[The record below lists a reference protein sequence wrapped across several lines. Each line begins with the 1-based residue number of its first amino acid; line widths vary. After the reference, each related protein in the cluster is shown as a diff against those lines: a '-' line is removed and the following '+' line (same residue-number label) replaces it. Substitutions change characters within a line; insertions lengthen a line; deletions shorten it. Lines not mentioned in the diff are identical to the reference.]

1 MSPAQIKHL
10 LPMKNKP
17 IMKSSIYT
25 RLSIVVAAAILAA
38 CSAATPDDDK
48 KAKLE
53 KLKAQQAVISKQ
65 VQQLEKEIAAENPE
79 DANIKT
85 KDVAITEVAPKKFDH
100 YVQTQ
105 GRVEAE
111 DNISISAKSPGVITA
126 VYANEGQQVS
136 KGQVLAQIDNAVI
149 LRNIESM
156 KTQLELAQTVY
167 ERQKNLWDQKIGTE
181 VQFLQAKNAKEGL
194 ERQIASLQEQN
205 EMMRIKAPISGIV
218 DEVIAKIGEAVQPGQ
233 PAIRVVN
240 TSDLKITANVSEA
253 YVTEVK
259 KGNKVLVNIPELKR
273 DLESKITFVGRTIDP
288 LSRTFAVEIDLPS
301 DPNLRPNMTGVIKV
315 VFHTEPTAIT
325 VPINVV
331 QDINSEK
338 IVFVAE
344 ASGKNTVARR
354 KVVKVEGVY
363 NGMAQ
368 VSGLEPGS
376 KVITFGYQGL
386 NDGEFIKI

>member
-1 MSPAQIKHL
+1 
-10 LPMKNKP
+10 MKNIP
-17 IMKSSIYT
+17 IMKSFNYT

-38 CSAATPDDDK
+38 CSAATPDDK
-48 KAKLE
+48 KAQLE
-53 KLKAQQAVISKQ
+53 KLKKQQAEISKQ

-111 DNISISAKSPGVITA
+111 DNIAVSAKSPGVITA

-149 LRNIESM
+149 LRNIESL

-167 ERQKNLWDQKIGTE
+167 ERQQNLWDQKIGTE

-205 EMMRIKAPISGIV
+205 EMMRIKAPISGTV
-218 DEVIAKIGEAVQPGQ
+218 DEVVVKIGEAVQPGQ

-273 DLESKITFVGRTIDP
+273 DLESKVTFVGRTIDP

-301 DPNLRPNMTGVIKV
+301 DPNLRPNMTGIIKV

-331 QDINSEK
+331 QDINNEK

-386 NDGEFIKI
+386 NDGEFVKI

>member
-1 MSPAQIKHL
+1 
-10 LPMKNKP
+10 MKN
-17 IMKSSIYT
+17 ISTMKSSLYT

-38 CSAATPDDDK
+38 CSAATPDDK
-48 KAKLE
+48 KAQLE
-53 KLKAQQAVISKQ
+53 KLKAQQTEISKQ
-65 VQQLEKEIAAENPE
+65 VQQLEKEIAAENPAE
-79 DANIKT
+79 ANIKT
-85 KDVAITEVAPKKFDH
+85 KDVAVTEVTPKKFDH

-111 DNISISAKSPGVITA
+111 DNISVSAKSPGVITA
-126 VYANEGQQVS
+126 VYVNEGQHVS

-149 LRNIESM
+149 LRNIESV

-205 EMMRIKAPISGIV
+205 EMMRIKAPISGTV
-218 DEVIAKIGEAVQPGQ
+218 DEVVVKIGEAVQPGV
-233 PAIRVVN
+233 PALRVVN

-253 YVTEVK
+253 YVTDIR
-259 KGNKVLVNIPELKR
+259 KGNKVLVNIPELKK
-273 DLESKITFVGRTIDP
+273 DLESEVTFVGRTIDP

-301 DPNLRPNMTGVIKV
+301 DPNLRPNMTGIIKV

-331 QDINSEK
+331 QDINNEK

-344 ASGKNTVARR
+344 TSGKNTVARR
-354 KVVKVEGVY
+354 KVVTVEGVY

-368 VSGLEPGS
+368 VNGLEPGS

>member
-1 MSPAQIKHL
+1 
-10 LPMKNKP
+10 MKNIP
-17 IMKSSIYT
+17 IMKSFNYT

-38 CSAATPDDDK
+38 CSAATPDDK
-48 KAKLE
+48 KAQLE
-53 KLKAQQAVISKQ
+53 KLKKQQAEISKQ
-65 VQQLEKEIAAENPE
+65 VQQLEKEIAAVNPE

-85 KDVAITEVAPKKFDH
+85 KDVAVTEVTPKKFDH

-105 GRVEAE
+105 GRGEAE
-111 DNISISAKSPGVITA
+111 HNISVSAKSPGVITA
-126 VYANEGQQVS
+126 VYANEGQKVS

-149 LRNIESM
+149 LRNIESL
-156 KTQLELAQTVY
+156 KTQLELAHTVY

-253 YVTEVK
+253 YVTEIK

-301 DPNLRPNMTGVIKV
+301 DPNLRPNMTGIIKV

-331 QDINSEK
+331 QDINEEK

-344 ASGKNTVARR
+344 ANGKSTVARR

-368 VSGLEPGS
+368 VSGLEPGA